1 MGFEQQRCDV
11 WNIYPFET
19 FAFINI
25 YCCQI
30 LLPTIP
36 ISKILFAHL
45 ALKRAGQ
52 EAKCTSLFSSRNAIY
67 ILTDHFIC
75 LEISN
80 NVDIHHHW
88 DFFCG
93 NRTRKVGSYFHMLQQ
108 WDIKWFLVLICSR
121 NTRKYMNTPIILPMI
136 NFLYFV
142 SFNMVMLVLYFAQKF
157 RQKRNHDNRVT
168 IFMRNDLNWD
178 NRF

>member
-1 MGFEQQRCDV
+1 MGFEQQQCDV
-11 WNIYPFET
+11 WNIYRFET

-25 YCCQI
+25 LWCQI

-36 ISKILFAHL
+36 ISEILFAHL
-45 ALKRAGQ
+45 ALKGAGQ
-52 EAKCTSLFSSRNAIY
+52 EWKCTSLFLSRHAIY

-88 DFFCG
+88 DFVCG
-93 NRTRKVGSYFHMLQQ
+93 NRTRKVGSYFHILQQ
-108 WDIKWFLVLICSR
+108 GDMKWFLILICSQKC
-121 NTRKYMNTPIILPMI
+121 NKTPIILPMI

-142 SFNMVMLVLYFAQKF
+142 SSNMVMLVLYFAQKF

-168 IFMRNDLNWD
+168 ISMRNNLNWD